1 MARKVVASTPRIIL
15 ASASPR
21 RVELL
26 GQLGVKFDVMPLPVE
41 EVSPSHLTPEEICQI
56 NAYRKAR
63 AAAKKN
69 PDALIIAADTIVCL
83 GSDIYGKPATMGEA
97 MRMLTRLQGRTHLV
111 LTGVCLLHLRVHRQK
126 LFAVST
132 AVTFR
137 QLHSKQIRGY
147 LSKIDPLD
155 KAGAYA
161 IQEEGDEIVKAIAG
175 SYSNVVG
182 LPIERLR
189 EELTACG
196 LAARR

>member
-1 MARKVVASTPRIIL
+1 MAKRVTGSNSRIIL

-21 RVELL
+21 RIDLL
-26 GQLGVKFDVMPLPVE
+26 GQLGVKFDVAPPAVE
-41 EVSPSHLTPEEICQI
+41 ELSPAHLTPEEICQI

-69 PDALIIAADTIVCL
+69 PDAMVIGADTIVCL
-83 GSDIYGKPATMGEA
+83 GTDIYGKPKSQAEA
-97 MRMLTRLQGRTHLV
+97 ARMLTRLQGRTHLV
-111 LTGVCLLHLRVHRQK
+111 LTGVCLLHLRAHHQK

-137 QLHSKQIRGY
+137 QLHPKQIRSY

-161 IQEEGDEIVKAIAG
+161 IQEEGDEIVRAVAG
-175 SYSNVVG
+175 SYTNVVG
-182 LPIERLR
+182 LPLERLR

-196 LAARR
+196 LAAR

>member
-1 MARKVVASTPRIIL
+1 MEPRIIL

-26 GQLGVKFDVMPLPVE
+26 GKLGLKFHVLRPPVE
-41 EVSPSHLTPEEICQI
+41 EVSPAHLSPEEICQI

-69 PDALIIAADTIVCL
+69 PDAVVIAADTIVCL
-83 GSDIYGKPATMGEA
+83 GTDIYGKPATVSEA
-97 MRMLTRLQGRTHLV
+97 ARMLTRLQGRTHLV
-111 LTGVCLLHLRVHRQK
+111 MTGVCLLHLRTHRQK

-137 QLHSKQIRGY
+137 QLHAKQIRGY
-147 LSKIDPLD
+147 LAKINPLD

-161 IQEEGDEIVKAIAG
+161 IQEEGDEIVRAIAG

-182 LPIERLR
+182 LPIERLQQ
-189 EELTACG
+189 ELRAYG
-196 LAARR
+196 LLAP